1 MIFSDTIQKKE
12 GNLQPAQINST
23 TVKGGIA
30 MKTKWKKIWEEAIK
44 EEIEYILS
52 RLEWK
57 LQFAKV
63 GKDEEVLRMRVDW
76 RFFRKDILD
85 RLSNHPIL
93 HSLNCYVEPLYE
105 YEIVFKKK

>member
-1 MIFSDTIQKKE
+1 MTEWKE
-12 GNLQPAQINST
+12 
-23 TVKGGIA
+23 V
-30 MKTKWKKIWEEAIK
+30 WEEAIK

-52 RLEWK
+52 RLEWELK
-57 LQFAKV
+57 FVKV

-85 RLSNHPIL
+85 RLSNHPKL
-93 HSLNCYVEPLYE
+93 HSMNCYVEPLYE